1 MGKQKTKEKGPIA
14 QEKIFRVMM
23 LMTLVVSGVFLLKNV
38 ITQAWG
44 GAIAVGVVILV
55 FLTVTFFMKKLNFN
69 LHKRQLV
76 LCVTLPVVVFVISI
90 FSGAYYSDDFPLFLA
105 VVGLGGLYMEPMYT
119 KVQMIEIPIFLIV
132 MYVIHPEKADSL
144 PQYLMCVGMFVVAS
158 FIFYM
163 TIVRGR
169 AFIDLAVKKAE
180 ESAKLLVSIK
190 NMGEELQQN
199 YQTSNER
206 INGLREANQCLESNT
221 DELKKGSEEIT
232 NGARQV
238 ELTCDEVKECM
249 QITENHIDALNKEV
263 KHVEEAM
270 SGNKQNMLLMDEQMQ
285 SVKKTVDETKEV
297 FAQLQQ
303 QIKDITEATEQL
315 TGIAANTK
323 LLALNASIEAARA
336 GEAGSGFAVVASQVQ
351 SLAFDSNSCSEKV
364 ISIVNNMK
372 NQIEITTAQL
382 EESDGAINNSI
393 HSLGGLESGF
403 EGLIQSLNTLYE
415 NIEEQNKNVN
425 NADSIFGNLKYKI
438 DEMSKC
444 SEGNQEVVESIIV
457 ALSAYQEHMNQVI
470 KDAKDINELS
480 SSMLELYR
488 GEDIEKGKIRK

>member
-1 MGKQKTKEKGPIA
+1 
-14 QEKIFRVMM
+14 
-23 LMTLVVSGVFLLKNV
+23 
-38 ITQAWG
+38 
-44 GAIAVGVVILV
+44 
-55 FLTVTFFMKKLNFN
+55 
-69 LHKRQLV
+69 
-76 LCVTLPVVVFVISI
+76 
-90 FSGAYYSDDFPLFLA
+90 
-105 VVGLGGLYMEPMYT
+105 MEPMYT

-132 MYVIHPEKADSL
+132 MYVIHPEKADPL

-206 INGLREANQCLESNT
+206 INGLREANQCLESNA

-303 QIKDITEATEQL
+303 QIKDIT
-315 TGIAANTK
+315 
-323 LLALNASIEAARA
+323 EAARA

-488 GEDIEKGKIRK
+488 GEDIENSVVT